1 MSYAR
6 FDYWHIDKYIPD
18 YVCDE
23 IIKNYS
29 DFSTAGLQGGD
40 IRSNVRNSGVCWIRE
55 PFYKNLVFDII
66 TRTNR
71 DSGLNFRLEC
81 LEDLQLTRYVAPDG
95 HYDFHIDSDGH
106 SRKNIDDSVRKLS
119 MTCLLTDPNEF
130 EGGNFELQT
139 SATPHDIKLEKGD
152 IVIFPSY
159 KLHRVS
165 PVTKGIRHSM
175 VAWAHGS
182 AFV

>member
-1 MSYAR
+1 
-6 FDYWHIDKYIPD
+6 
-18 YVCDE
+18 
-23 IIKNYS
+23 
-29 DFSTAGLQGGD
+29 
-40 IRSNVRNSGVCWIRE
+40 
-55 PFYKNLVFDII
+55 
-66 TRTNR
+66 
-71 DSGLNFRLEC
+71 
-81 LEDLQLTRYVAPDG
+81 
-95 HYDFHIDSDGH
+95 
-106 SRKNIDDSVRKLS
+106 